1 MKKYSAK
8 DLENLDKL
16 VRSNLINSIYGPKPT
31 FLIGTKNNLN
41 QENLAI
47 FNSIV
52 HLGANPALV
61 GFIQRPL
68 ISTSHTY
75 KNILETGFY
84 TLNQLNEKMLPH
96 AHFTAVK
103 FEDEQSEFEKCGF
116 TSEYSED
123 FVAPYVVESL
133 VQIGVKFV
141 EEHHLKVND
150 TRLIIGQI
158 EEIRVKNINSIVS
171 NGIINHELNQAA
183 HSCGLE
189 SYYSSKFLQNL
200 PHPKLNNYKNYL
212 HEGGEKN

>member
-1 MKKYSAK
+1 MKTFSAQ
-8 DLENLDKL
+8 DIANLDKL
-16 VRSNLINSIYGPKPT
+16 FRANLINSIYGPKPT

-47 FNSIV
+47 FNSII

-103 FEDEQSEFEKCGF
+103 FEVEQSEFEKCGF

-123 FVAPYVVESL
+123 FIAPFVVESV

-158 EEIRVKNINSIVS
+158 EEIHVKNENSIAS
-171 NGIINHELNQAA
+171 NGIINHELNQVA
-183 HSCGLE
+183 HAVGLE
-189 SYYSSKFLQNL
+189 SYYSSKFIQNL
-200 PHPKLNNYKNYL
+200 PHPKLDNYKNYV
-212 HEGGEKN
+212 HEGNKED